1 MSTNSQEQFANE
13 LKSKLGKEGMQ
24 RLSECKTKEETMQ
37 VISDAGVEIPDEMM
51 EGISG
56 GGDWIWELDK
66 IVPKI
71 TTVKKPTLG

>member
-24 RLSECKTKEETMQ
+24 RLSECKTKEEAMQ

-56 GGDWIWELDK
+56 GELFQT
-66 IVPKI
+66 PWN
-71 TTVKKPTLG
+71 PWFLGTLG